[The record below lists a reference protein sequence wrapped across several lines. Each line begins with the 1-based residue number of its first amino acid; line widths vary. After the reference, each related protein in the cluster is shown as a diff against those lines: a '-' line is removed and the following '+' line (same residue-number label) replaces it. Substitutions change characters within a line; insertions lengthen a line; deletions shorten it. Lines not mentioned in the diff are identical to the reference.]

1 MTHTGP
7 EGSPL
12 PAGSGDGGGRAQGYA
27 VARIDEL
34 ERLPVD
40 DDGLVW
46 RPIRRHFD
54 IRAFGANAY
63 TAEQAGDRVV
73 EEHAETQNQH
83 EELYFVA
90 TGAATFTL
98 DGKEVEAPSGTFV
111 HVRPSTRR
119 GAVARE
125 PGTTI
130 LAVGGRAGVSF
141 AVSGWESAFA
151 AYAYHRLGDTER
163 ALATM
168 REAVDRDPGAWQGHY
183 HLACLQTLTGDA
195 EEALGHLRR
204 AVDIDTEAAT
214 WARDDE
220 DFASLRDDA
229 RFLAIAGQPDPDSS
243 GA

>member
-1 MTHTGP
+1 MK
-7 EGSPL
+7 
-12 PAGSGDGGGRAQGYA
+12 GYA

-40 DDGLVW
+40 DEGLVW
-46 RPIRRHFD
+46 RPVRRHFG
-54 IRAFGANAY
+54 IQAFGANAY
-63 TAEQAGDRVV
+63 SAEAAGDRVV
-73 EEHAETQNQH
+73 EEHTEGQNEH

-90 TGAATFTL
+90 AGRATFTVAG
-98 DGKEVEAPSGTFV
+98 DEVDAPSGTFV
-111 HVRPSTRR
+111 YVPPATRC
-119 GAVARE
+119 GAVAAE

-130 LAVGGRAGVSF
+130 VVTGGRAGVPF

-168 REAVDRDPGAWQGHY
+168 REAVERDPGAWQGQY
-183 HLACLQTLTGDA
+183 HLACLQTLAGNAD
-195 EEALGHLRR
+195 EALDHLKR
-204 AVDIDTEAAT
+204 AVDMDPEAAG

-229 RFLAIAGQPDPDSS
+229 RFLAIAGEADPGSA